1 MSKIKKGVKWKNEKQ
16 AAIIING
23 CQTAKKNKNAPLS
36 VLHVKVRLHCC
47 AVVLPKKTVQGGG
60 YLPWYII
67 PRKKSPLVFFSLYL
81 FIMHMF
87 NMEITLLMLFAP
99 WYFNC
104 SLNFYTTKWQCI
116 FYLINNDHESS
127 GSLWFCVYKLFL
139 HLDLFFVTTFVSPWF

>member
-1 MSKIKKGVKWKNEKQ
+1 MDD
-16 AAIIING
+16 
-23 CQTAKKNKNAPLS
+23 LS
-36 VLHVKVRLHCC
+36 VL
-47 AVVLPKKTVQGGG
+47 AVLYILPLIDANCLQDPIRVEKTNLIVSIKIFMFLFPFMCWFFNYGSLLV

-67 PRKKSPLVFFSLYL
+67 PRKKICLSIFSLYL

-87 NMEITLLMLFAP
+87 NMEITLLMLLAP

-104 SLNFYTTKWQCI
+104 SLNFSTTKWKCI